1 MREGE
6 EREGG
11 QEGMG
16 GRKRKEK
23 YKEKRGR
30 EGRPDVDREKKEER
44 SILYCSPFSGS
55 CSLADLITVCPILAL
70 PS

>member
-1 MREGE
+1 VREGE

-30 EGRPDVDREKKEER
+30 EGRPDVDREIRRKKDQ
-44 SILYCSPFSGS
+44 FF
-55 CSLADLITVCPILAL
+55 TAL
-70 PS
+70 PFLVPVLWLI